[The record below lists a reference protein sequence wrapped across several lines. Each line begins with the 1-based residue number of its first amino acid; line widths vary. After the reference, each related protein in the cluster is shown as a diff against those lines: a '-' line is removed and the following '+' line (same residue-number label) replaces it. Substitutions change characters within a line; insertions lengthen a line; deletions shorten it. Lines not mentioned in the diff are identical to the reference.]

1 MIKKLINY
9 IGILLL
15 LIFIPTNNTLG
26 INKSIDEP
34 VLLESLQAPEEAQEA
49 LEKTDM
55 QRYILVL
62 NSINKCQASIMSMA
76 KYINITTAIIV
87 NVSPANITLIK
98 QLNNISIVLQEKY
111 KTLNDQEMFTQRKLA
126 ELGAKPENIQPIA
139 LAHFNNI
146 MTMSQNAY
154 EGSHVPG
161 QEELL
166 SGWVLALLDVT
177 KVCES
182 EIKENLTE

>member
-9 IGILLL
+9 IGILFL
-15 LIFIPTNNTLG
+15 LIFIPTNNTFG
-26 INKSIDEP
+26 FNPMINEAI
-34 VLLESLQAPEEAQEA
+34 LLESLQAPEIVQEE

-62 NSINKCQASIMSMA
+62 NSINKCQASVMSMA

-98 QLNNISIVLQEKY
+98 QLNNISIILQEKY

-154 EGSHVPG
+154 KGSHVPG

-166 SGWVLALLDVT
+166 SGWVLALLETT
-177 KVCES
+177 KVCQNK
-182 EIKENLTE
+182 IKENLTE

>member
-26 INKSIDEP
+26 VNKSIDEP
-34 VLLESLQAPEEAQEA
+34 VLLESLQA

-62 NSINKCQASIMSMA
+62 NSINKCQASIMSMT

-87 NVSPANITLIK
+87 NVSPANVTLIK

-111 KTLNDQEMFTQRKLA
+111 KTLNEQEMFTQQKLA
-126 ELGAKPENIQPIA
+126 ELGAKPESIQPIA

-146 MTMSQNAY
+146 MSISQNAY